1 MKTTNFARYLTK
13 YFTKY
18 LPNECGSSPQTIDS
32 YRTVFILYLEY
43 MENSKGIDAEKITV
57 KDLTRE
63 SVIGFLN
70 WLEEERDN
78 SRSTR
83 NHRLTAMKSFVHY
96 LKYEF
101 PEFMEEYQLILS
113 IPLKKAEKKE
123 ISYLKTDGVKL
134 LVDQIDISDLNGL
147 RDFVMVTI
155 LYTTGIRVSELINI
169 KVKDISLT
177 EPFTIKVHGKG
188 NKGRYVPLMKTTVP
202 YIKRYISM
210 MKYDCE
216 SKMDEYFFINH
227 MGEQFTRQGVN
238 YILKKYADKAREI
251 NKDIVPADLTAHKMR
266 HTTAMELLASGVDL
280 MYIRDLLGHSSITTT
295 EVYART
301 DANLKR
307 KAIEAASKEIL
318 PHEEARWENNTSLKK
333 WLKSFN
339 KR

>member
-1 MKTTNFARYLTK
+1 
-13 YFTKY
+13 
-18 LPNECGSSPQTIDS
+18 
-32 YRTVFILYLEY
+32 
-43 MENSKGIDAEKITV
+43 
-57 KDLTRE
+57 
-63 SVIGFLN
+63 
-70 WLEEERDN
+70 
-78 SRSTR
+78 
-83 NHRLTAMKSFVHY
+83 
-96 LKYEF
+96 
-101 PEFMEEYQLILS
+101 
-113 IPLKKAEKKE
+113 
-123 ISYLKTDGVKL
+123 
-134 LVDQIDISDLNGL
+134 
-147 RDFVMVTI
+147 
-155 LYTTGIRVSELINI
+155 
-169 KVKDISLT
+169 
-177 EPFTIKVHGKG
+177 
-188 NKGRYVPLMKTTVP
+188 
-202 YIKRYISM
+202 M

>member
-1 MKTTNFARYLTK
+1 MKTTDFATYLTK

-32 YRTVFILYLEY
+32 YRTAFILYLEY
-43 MENSKGIDAEKITV
+43 MENSNRIDAEKITV

-101 PEFMEEYQLILS
+101 PEYMEEYQLILS
-113 IPLKKAEKKE
+113 IRLKKAEKKE

-134 LVDQIDISDLNGL
+134 LIDQIDMNGLNGL
-147 RDFVMVTI
+147 RDFVMISI

-177 EPFTIKVHGKG
+177 EPYTIKVHGKG
-188 NKGRYVPLMKTTVP
+188 NKGRYVPLMKTTIP
-202 YIKRYISM
+202 YIKRYISLM
-210 MKYDCE
+210 NYD
-216 SKMDEYFFINH
+216 SDVKMNEYFFINH

-238 YILKKYADKAREI
+238 YILKKYANKAREI
-251 NKDIVPADLTAHKMR
+251 NSEIVPADLTAHKMR
-266 HTTAMELLASGVDL
+266 HTTAMELLSSGVDL

-301 DANLKR
+301 DAKLKR
-307 KAIEAASKEIL
+307 KAIEAASKNLL
-318 PHEEARWENNTSLKK
+318 PDEEAKWDNNANLKM
-333 WLKSFN
+333 WLKSFD